1 MVKQAQ
7 IKRELAFISARQQP
21 GTLPGDYWQR
31 NLRRQK
37 SAGNHRKQP
46 WCGNSLLLVVVR
58 GSLPSKS
65 KSKIGETS
73 VYPQPPDT
81 RVVEGPKG
89 SLLWTPVLPK
99 RPPCLCCCS
108 FPETPSPLQ
117 VPGSP
122 QGVEASGEAR
132 APVVAWAP
140 SLLSWSLPSTDLD
153 SVREV
158 FYTWKPIVRRA

>member
-1 MVKQAQ
+1 MDFLCIAVNFNTERAVFPTGNLSKQ
-7 IKRELAFISARQQP
+7 RQRWSSDQGNGYA
-21 GTLPGDYWQR
+21 GTNKEGACIH
-31 NLRRQK
+31 LRRAAAWNPPWRLLTK
-37 SAGNHRKQP
+37 ELESTGNHRRQP
-46 WCGNSLLLVVVR
+46 WCGNSLLLEVVR

-89 SLLWTPVLPK
+89 SLLRTVVLPK

-132 APVVAWAP
+132 APVVA
-140 SLLSWSLPSTDLD
+140 
-153 SVREV
+153 
-158 FYTWKPIVRRA
+158 